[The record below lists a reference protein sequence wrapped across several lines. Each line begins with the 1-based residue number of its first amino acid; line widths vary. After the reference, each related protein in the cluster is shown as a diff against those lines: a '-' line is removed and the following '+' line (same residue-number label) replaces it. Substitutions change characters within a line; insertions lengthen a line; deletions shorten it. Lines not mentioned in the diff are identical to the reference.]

1 MVPVKKTKDKE
12 RKVNKS
18 DQKKISSYQGL
29 PGVYTFVREVTKR
42 TQEDKTTLWKQQKG
56 L

>member
-1 MVPVKKTKDKE
+1 MIPVKNTKDKE

-18 DQKKISSYQGL
+18 DQKKILNYQGL

-42 TQEDKTTLWKQQKG
+42 TQEDRTTLWKQQKG

>member
-1 MVPVKKTKDKE
+1 MIPVKNTKDKK

-18 DQKKISSYQGL
+18 DQRKISSYQGL
-29 PGVYTFVREVTKR
+29 PGVYTFVREVTK
-42 TQEDKTTLWKQQKG
+42 QEDKVTSWKQQKG